1 MNVKIIAII
10 CLLKASA
17 ATRAKGD
24 GVCVGKWRNGRFFLE
39 GDCQNPDSSDV
50 IAQLKRNVADA
61 KARAFLFTW
70 YLASNGFYY
79 KLFEDRLDYEKAKT
93 NCQKFSANLASVG
106 LRDSK
111 VRRDLIK
118 ILLEN
123 LKYDEQVWI
132 GVDDIETEGQFIWAD
147 GVIANPQS
155 TDWYTGEP
163 NDYGGNEDCGTLAQG
178 TGWKMNDSP
187 CDHSYAYLCERQL
200 N

>member
-17 ATRAKGD
+17 ATRAKG
-24 GVCVGKWRNGRFFLE
+24 
-39 GDCQNPDSSDV
+39 DV

-118 ILLEN
+118 ILLKN
-123 LKYDEQVWI
+123 LKSDEQVWI

-147 GVIANPQS
+147 DVIANPQS
-155 TDWYTGEP
+155 TDW
-163 NDYGGNEDCGTLAQG
+163 
-178 TGWKMNDSP
+178 W
-187 CDHSYAYLCERQL
+187 
-200 N
+200 